1 MLPILKIILA
11 AIIFISCSAS
21 GKGDPLIL
29 ASSQLS
35 QTGIAG
41 MTIVFSGTITNLGP
55 LPAGAGGELAIF
67 NNDGSVVSNFQ
78 FLLPFNFIVGPGET
92 TAVIPFFSF
101 TVVANP
107 TLGPFV
113 ITYSIRES
121 NALVFTAN
129 IQDVPEPSTM
139 LLLGAG
145 LAGLI
150 LRKGHISNKKLG
162 FVYDAIQFTSAVLI
176 EKLEL
181 PILLKCRA
189 VATKN
194 SMRAA

>member
-1 MLPILKIILA
+1 MLLILKIILA
-11 AIIFISCSAS
+11 SIIFISCSALV
-21 GKGDPLIL
+21 KGDPLIL

-35 QTGIAG
+35 QTGTAG

-55 LPAGAGGELAIF
+55 LPAGPGGELAIF

-113 ITYSIRES
+113 IRYSIRES

-150 LRKGHISNKKLG
+150 LRKETYFQALQALNSCLVKTLTRWSKRRNT
-162 FVYDAIQFTSAVLI
+162 TSVLRRDR
-176 EKLEL
+176 LYG
-181 PILLKCRA
+181 
-189 VATKN
+189 
-194 SMRAA
+194 

>member
-1 MLPILKIILA
+1 
-11 AIIFISCSAS
+11 
-21 GKGDPLIL
+21 
-29 ASSQLS
+29 
-35 QTGIAG
+35 
-41 MTIVFSGTITNLGP
+41 MTILFSGTITNLGP
-55 LPAGAGGELAIF
+55 LPAGPGGELAIF

-113 ITYSIRES
+113 IRYSIRES

-129 IQDVPEPSTM
+129 IQDLPEPSTM

-150 LRKGHISNKKLG
+150 LRKKHISRLSLPRTP
-162 FVYDAIQFTSAVLI
+162 FVQHVNAKAQCT
-176 EKLEL
+176 
-181 PILLKCRA
+181 RA
-189 VATKN
+189 VFLVITTGWRNLRSEPA
-194 SMRAA
+194 

>member
-1 MLPILKIILA
+1 MLSILKIMLA
-11 AIIFISCSAS
+11 SIIFISCAS
-21 GKGDPLIL
+21 LGKADPLLL
-29 ASSQLS
+29 ASNQLS
-35 QTGIAG
+35 QTGISG
-41 MTIVFSGTITNLGP
+41 MTLVFSGTITNLGP
-55 LPAGAGGELAIF
+55 LPAGPGGELAIF

-78 FLLPFNFIVGPGET
+78 FLLPFNFVVGPGET
-92 TAVIPFFSF
+92 TPVIPFFSF

-113 ITYSIRES
+113 IRYSIRDS

-150 LRKGHISNKKLG
+150 LRKKHISRR
-162 FVYDAIQFTSAVLI
+162 YR
-176 EKLEL
+176 
-181 PILLKCRA
+181 P
-189 VATKN
+189 
-194 SMRAA
+194 

>member
-1 MLPILKIILA
+1 
-11 AIIFISCSAS
+11 
-21 GKGDPLIL
+21 
-29 ASSQLS
+29 
-35 QTGIAG
+35 

-55 LPAGAGGELAIF
+55 LPAGPGGELAIF

-113 ITYSIRES
+113 IRYSIRES

-150 LRKGHISNKKLG
+150 LRKETYFQALQALNSCLVKTLTRWSKRRNT
-162 FVYDAIQFTSAVLI
+162 TSVLRRDR
-176 EKLEL
+176 LYG
-181 PILLKCRA
+181 
-189 VATKN
+189 
-194 SMRAA
+194 